1 MCVRALPCSVCD
13 ANLTKRC
20 LDSACEFHQPAA
32 QVVDTYGG
40 TIAEQALLAL
50 KDGGISLSYSRQP
63 EPYSKERAKGKA
75 YTSAFASR
83 ASQHTRSTHMHAHAL
98 PTPARGSCSAH
109 GKALCTA
116 PVYAGLG
123 WTLLRVLLDYHRVM
137 WSTHP
142 SVLDDSAV
150 LPLTADRTLLPAL
163 CRSLC
168 TPCLFRPCGTC
179 GSTDRRTALTPP

>member
-13 ANLTKRC
+13 ANLTKRR
-20 LDSACEFHQPAA
+20 LASACEFHQPTT

-83 ASQHTRSTHMHAHAL
+83 ASRHTRSTHMCAL
-98 PTPARGSCSAH
+98 LTSHNRMRMHCPRPHPRV
-109 GKALCTA
+109 ALAQHTERRCA
-116 PVYAGLG
+116 P
-123 WTLLRVLLDYHRVM
+123 HR
-137 WSTHP
+137 
-142 SVLDDSAV
+142 
-150 LPLTADRTLLPAL
+150 
-163 CRSLC
+163 
-168 TPCLFRPCGTC
+168 
-179 GSTDRRTALTPP
+179 